1 MFPRRN
7 TRSISELLVR
17 ISVAFNLAQCQ
28 QSHKASSTPFNCSDC
43 SGKNATL
50 ALSLNEKWKSDDITL
65 DTLNRGGLLARDAV
79 HTNARWASE
88 GMPGNAQSYKI
99 FNWGGKARYKDD
111 DPRYRAPPPLI
122 RLTPSRV
129 GTMPATTEG
138 GWAVVAKPLNTP
150 ETILRTDKG
159 ARTTCKGVGYL
170 LGGVTPYSK
179 GEDAI
184 PGPGDAGPGAHSLP
198 EPDRTG
204 LWLPP
209 PALSPRNL
217 SKWRRSAIRTWG
229 LVQIDRVYMYDI
241 ATEKLYMQP
250 ATGGG
255 VDGTPEV
262 RRSPCAVAAGSH
274 SGGTYEV
281 VVFVGSDK
289 GEVSSDV
296 HVVTIPGFQWFRVP
310 NTDKENKPMDGHQC
324 TVVGDGQRQMLSLGG
339 NVDGV
344 DPWRDAIEILDMTEL
359 K

>member
-1 MFPRRN
+1 MVPKTTWRQEKKEEKRRKKKEKKK
-7 TRSISELLVR
+7 SLDQHKHSPKILL
-17 ISVAFNLAQCQ
+17 
-28 QSHKASSTPFNCSDC
+28 
-43 SGKNATL
+43 GKNATL

-217 SKWRRSAIRTWG
+217 SKWRRS
-229 LVQIDRVYMYDI
+229 
-241 ATEKLYMQP
+241 
-250 ATGGG
+250 
-255 VDGTPEV
+255 
-262 RRSPCAVAAGSH
+262 
-274 SGGTYEV
+274 
-281 VVFVGSDK
+281 
-289 GEVSSDV
+289 
-296 HVVTIPGFQWFRVP
+296 VP
-310 NTDKENKPMDGHQC
+310 P
-324 TVVGDGQRQMLSLGG
+324 
-339 NVDGV
+339 
-344 DPWRDAIEILDMTEL
+344 DAWDQ
-359 K
+359 